1 MANFELKGVMTPLT
15 ELRLLHFQI
24 SEIFLELQAKI
35 NESPV
40 FFQNSPLV
48 LDLTELQISQE
59 FDLACFVSRLREL
72 GLCPVGLRGGDEKQR
87 RIAASLQLGIFSDTR
102 SVKSSVSKQVAKNV
116 QSVQSASAMFID
128 QKIRSG
134 QRIHAKGQDLVVF
147 SSVSNGAEIVA
158 DGNIHVYGTL
168 SGRAMAGGATNTEA
182 RIFCLSLDAELVAVA
197 GQYFLCENI
206 SQDLRDC
213 PVQIFLQ
220 DKKQLVIKKLV

>member
-1 MANFELKGVMTPLT
+1 MTTFELKGVMTPLT

-24 SEIFLELQAKI
+24 SEMLAELQAKI
-35 NESPV
+35 NKSPA

-48 LDLTELQISQE
+48 LDLTELPASQE
-59 FDLACFVSRLREL
+59 FDLAGFVSRLREL
-72 GLCPVGLRGGDEKQR
+72 GLCPVGLKGGDDKQR
-87 RIAASLQLGIFSDTR
+87 QIATSLQLGIFSDTR
-102 SVKSSVSKQVAKNV
+102 SVKSPVLKPSAKSV
-116 QSVQSASAMFID
+116 QSVQSDSVMLID

-134 QRIHAKGQDLVVF
+134 QRIHAKGQDLVIL
-147 SSVSNGAEIVA
+147 SSVSNGSEIVA

-168 SGRAMAGGATNTEA
+168 SGRAMAGGATNTDA

-197 GQYFLCENI
+197 GQYLLCENI
-206 SQDLRDC
+206 SQDLRNC

>member
-1 MANFELKGVMTPLT
+1 MVNFELKGVMTPLT

-24 SEIFLELQAKI
+24 SEVVLELQAKI
-35 NESPV
+35 TESPV
-40 FFQNSPLV
+40 FFKNSPLV

-59 FDLACFVSRLREL
+59 FDLASLVFSLREL
-72 GLCPVGLRGGDEKQR
+72 GLCPVGIKGGNEKQMQV
-87 RIAASLQLGIFSDTR
+87 AASLQLGIFSDIR
-102 SVKSSVSKQVAKNV
+102 GVKSSVAKQVVKSV
-116 QSVQSASAMFID
+116 QSVRSGSVMFID

-134 QRIHAKGQDLVVF
+134 QRIHAKGQDLVVC

-158 DGNIHVYGTL
+158 DGNIHIYGTL
-168 SGRAMAGGATNTEA
+168 SGRAMAGGATNTDA

-206 SQDLRDC
+206 GQELRDC

-220 DKKQLVIKKLV
+220 DKKQLVIKKFV